1 MRHNPAVTALLLFA
15 ATVTVPAFLMAA
27 GYGLPPAHAS
37 TTTPGSGLLWVPD
50 RMIQGE
56 QYHGMVLSDPATQT
70 GMLAVLSSGD
80 GSVATVPDSVS
91 VLPYRNHAVFPINP
105 VGTGDTE
112 ILAILDGRL
121 HSAPVRIFASQS
133 EPDSIILTLA
143 ANRTR
148 AESVT
153 AYATV
158 LDRNGL
164 PVPVTEDTRIR
175 LATTGALSTPE
186 KVTVKNGT
194 SAARFEVG
202 VRGTG
207 SVIATADGLGPHTA
221 DIERLHE
228 EFAVRVAVAP
238 DIAMPD
244 SYVHYYVWLERD
256 GRPYRPPHV
265 VDATIQSGNL
275 EVARL
280 EENPSVKRHE
290 GQRIHLVGGVAH
302 GVMYT
307 GAPGHATV
315 TAGADGFGSAQDD
328 LFVGTA
334 TIADTDGD
342 DGFTFR
348 LHEQDILNAG
358 DIHLD
363 RLLPAEPEPNALI
376 SWVYPP
382 VTDGR
387 AWAVVATYHV
397 DTAERLESGPP
408 DGSGRMI
415 TSVVRDAEVTP
426 VWADGVFVHVSSDPG
441 LEHDGTYQMGSR
453 PMKANTIE
461 FEVYG
466 QDQGVHEITVSA
478 QDMRPD
484 SASVEVVPDHLHDLD
499 LHIVGL
505 PLVPHVSPRDLAM
518 ISLVDGTGAA
528 VNARDVLEHDVDL
541 YLSADSALLS
551 KDSIKPAR
559 LGSAAAVI
567 GGTITGD
574 STEVTVT
581 LDGVGSAS
589 RDIRVGGATA
599 SLEVLAPGRVHVGE
613 DFPFAVHELNHKGM
627 PMRKAGGLGIFSPDA
642 SVVTATGGTGT
653 NGGGGGLMAV
663 VTPGTSRVSVVSSAE
678 AGATEH
684 EFVGFENPLSIEL
697 HLEKTGFRVGEEIRL
712 EVTGP
717 IKADYTLL
725 TDFPFEQTGG
735 DGGTFLIR
743 PDAESAS
750 SVLTVTA
757 SRDGYATA
765 SASATVSVQRIFSV
779 DVGATDTDGR
789 RLYIPFE
796 MTAGGVPHH
805 DIRTPYHA
813 DLEPKRIRIAFSEE
827 VSSDGAGYVL
837 ESVRVNGKDTDGIGP
852 DVFLD
857 GDIDVVAT
865 YGRVVL
871 VSVTDGAGSGVY
883 RYGDTVRVS
892 APDRDRVSFL
902 VRDVFDGWVGLT
914 PARDVSSPRPSSP
927 VLEFVATEDLDI
939 TATYREDY
947 TYLMAAVLV
956 PLSAACIYAVSKNAT
971 GFKWA
976 VQNMLEG
983 AVRPFG
989 LAKKPGR
996 QAKAKTGKKDGAG
1009 HGS

>member
-1 MRHNPAVTALLLFA
+1 MRHSQAMTVLLLFA
-15 ATVTVPAFLMAA
+15 ATATVPAFLIAA
-27 GYGLPPAHAS
+27 GYGLPPAHAA
-37 TTTPGSGLLWVPD
+37 TAAGSGLLWVPD

-56 QYHGMVLSDPATQT
+56 QYHGMVLSDPATPT

-91 VLPYRNHAVFPINP
+91 VLPYRNHAVFQINP

-121 HSAPVRIFASQS
+121 HSAPVRIFSSYS
-133 EPDSIILTLA
+133 EPDSIVLTLA

-164 PVPVTEDTRIR
+164 PVPVAEDTRIR

-207 SVIATADGLGPHTA
+207 SVIATADGLGPDTA

-307 GAPGHATV
+307 GAPGHATI

-342 DGFTFR
+342 SGFTFR

-382 VTDGR
+382 VTDGQ

-408 DGSGRMI
+408 DESGRMI

-453 PMKANTIE
+453 PMKVNAIE

-466 QDQGVHEITVSA
+466 SDQGSHEITVSA

-499 LHIVGL
+499 LHIVEL
-505 PLVPHVSPRDLAM
+505 PLVPHVLPRDLAM
-518 ISLVDGTGAA
+518 VSLVDGTGAA
-528 VNARDVLEHDVDL
+528 VNARDVLNHDADL

-551 KDSIKPAR
+551 ENSIKPAR

-589 RDIRVGGATA
+589 RSIRVGGATA

-627 PMRKAGGLGIFSPDA
+627 PMRKADGLGIFSPDA
-642 SVVTATGGTGT
+642 SVVTTAAT
-653 NGGGGGLMAV
+653 GGLMAV

-684 EFVGFENPLSIEL
+684 EFVGFENPLNIEI

-712 EVTGP
+712 EVTNP
-717 IKADYTLL
+717 IEADYTLL
-725 TDFPFEQTGG
+725 TDFPFEQTGT
-735 DGGTFLIR
+735 DGGTFLIM
-743 PDAESAS
+743 PDVESAS

-779 DVGATDTDGR
+779 DVGAADTDGR

-796 MTAGGVPHH
+796 MTAGGVPHNNL
-805 DIRTPYHA
+805 RTPYHT
-813 DLEPKRIRIAFSEE
+813 DLEPKRIRITFSEE

-837 ESVRVNGKDTDGIGP
+837 ESVRVNDKDTDGTGP

-857 GDIDVVAT
+857 GDIEVAAT

-871 VSVTDGAGSGVY
+871 VSVTDGTGSGVY
-883 RYGDTVRVS
+883 RYGDIVRVS
-892 APDRDRVSFL
+892 APDMDRVSFL
-902 VRDVFDGWVGLT
+902 VRDVFDGWVGLEQL
-914 PARDVSSPRPSSP
+914 RDVSLSQLSSS
-927 VLEFVATEDLDI
+927 VLEFAATEDMDI

-947 TYLMAAVLV
+947 TYLMAVVLV
-956 PLSAACIYAVSKNAT
+956 PLSAAGLYAVSKNTT

-996 QAKAKTGKKDGAG
+996 QVNTKTGKKDGVKNG
-1009 HGS
+1009 L

>member
-1 MRHNPAVTALLLFA
+1 MRHSPAVTALLLLA
-15 ATVTVPAFLMAA
+15 AAAAVPAFLIAA
-27 GYGLPPAHAS
+27 GYGLPPAHAA
-37 TTTPGSGLLWVPD
+37 TAAGSGLLWVPD

-56 QYHGMVLSDPATQT
+56 QYHGMIMSDPATQT

-121 HSAPVRIFASQS
+121 YSAPVQIFSSYS
-133 EPDSIILTLA
+133 EPDSVTLTLA

-164 PVPVTEDTRIR
+164 PVPVAEDTRIR

-290 GQRIHLVGGVAH
+290 GLRIHLVGGVAH

-307 GAPGHATV
+307 GAPGHATI

-334 TIADTDGD
+334 TISDTDGD
-342 DGFTFR
+342 SGFTFR

-363 RLLPAEPEPNALI
+363 RLLPAEPAPNALI

-382 VTDGR
+382 VTDGQ

-408 DGSGRMI
+408 DESGRMI

-453 PMKANTIE
+453 PMKANAIE

-466 QDQGVHEITVSA
+466 SDQGVHEITVSA

-484 SASVEVVPDHLHDLD
+484 SASVEVVPNHLHDLD

-505 PLVPHVSPRDLAM
+505 HLAPHVSPRDLAM
-518 ISLVDGTGAA
+518 VSLVDGTGAA
-528 VNARDVLEHDVDL
+528 VNARDVLEHDAEL
-541 YLSADSALLS
+541 YLSAESALLS
-551 KDSIKPAR
+551 EDRIKPAR

-567 GGTITGD
+567 GGAILSD
-574 STEVTVT
+574 SAEVTVT

-589 RDIRVGGATA
+589 RSIRVGGATA

-642 SVVTATGGTGT
+642 SVVTAASGTD
-653 NGGGGGLMAV
+653 GGGGGLMAV

-684 EFVGFENPLSIEL
+684 EFVGFENPLNIEL

-712 EVTGP
+712 EVTGS

-725 TDFPFEQTGG
+725 TDFPFEQTGD

-779 DVGATDTDGR
+779 DVTALDTDGR

-796 MTAGGVPHH
+796 MTAGGVP
-805 DIRTPYHA
+805 DRNLGTPYHA
-813 DLEPKRIRIAFSEE
+813 DLEPKRIRITFSEE

-837 ESVRVNGKDTDGIGP
+837 ESVRVNGKDADGTGP

-857 GDIDVVAT
+857 GDTEVVAT

-871 VSVTDGAGSGVY
+871 VSVTDGTGSGVY

-892 APDRDRVSFL
+892 APDRDRVFFL
-902 VRDVFDGWVGLT
+902 VRDVFDGWVGLE

-927 VLEFVATEDLDI
+927 TLEFVAIEDLDI
-939 TATYREDY
+939 AATYREDY

-956 PLSAACIYAVSKNAT
+956 PLSAAGLYAVSKNAT

-983 AVRPFG
+983 TVRPFG
-989 LAKKPGR
+989 FAKKSS
-996 QAKAKTGKKDGAG
+996 KKSETGKQKKGKNDTKN
-1009 HGS
+1009 S

>member
-1 MRHNPAVTALLLFA
+1 MRHSPAMTALLLFA
-15 ATVTVPAFLMAA
+15 ATATVPAFLIAA

-37 TTTPGSGLLWVPD
+37 TTAAGSGLLWVPD

-56 QYHGMVLSDPATQT
+56 QYHGMVLSDPATPT

-121 HSAPVRIFASQS
+121 HSAPVRIFSSYS
-133 EPDSIILTLA
+133 EPDSIVLTLA

-164 PVPVTEDTRIR
+164 PVPVTGDTRIR

-307 GAPGHATV
+307 GAPGHATI

-328 LFVGTA
+328 LFVGTV
-334 TIADTDGD
+334 TISDTDVD
-342 DGFTFR
+342 SGFTFR

-382 VTDGR
+382 VTDGQ

-453 PMKANTIE
+453 PMKANAIE

-466 QDQGVHEITVSA
+466 QDQGIHEITVSA

-518 ISLVDGTGAA
+518 VSLVDGTGAA
-528 VNARDVLEHDVDL
+528 VNARDVLEHDADL

-551 KDSIKPAR
+551 EDRIKPAR

-567 GGTITGD
+567 GGTILSD
-574 STEVTVT
+574 SAEVTVT

-589 RDIRVGGATA
+589 RSIRVGGATA

-642 SVVTATGGTGT
+642 SVVTAAAT
-653 NGGGGGLMAV
+653 GGLMAV

-684 EFVGFENPLSIEL
+684 EFVGFENPLNIEI

-725 TDFPFEQTGG
+725 TDFPFEQTGT

-779 DVGATDTDGR
+779 DVGAADTDGR

-796 MTAGGVPHH
+796 MTAGGVPYPGL
-805 DIRTPYHA
+805 RTPYHA
-813 DLEPKRIRIAFSEE
+813 DLEPKRMRIAFSEE
-827 VSSDGAGYVL
+827 VSSDGAGYAL
-837 ESVRVNGKDTDGIGP
+837 ESVLVNGKSTDGSGP

-857 GDIDVVAT
+857 GDINVKAT
-865 YGRVVL
+865 YGRVIL
-871 VSVTDGAGSGVY
+871 VSVTDGTGSGVY

-902 VRDVFDGWVGLT
+902 VRDVFDGWVGLE
-914 PARDVSSPRPSSP
+914 PARDASLPRSSSPA
-927 VLEFVATEDLDI
+927 LEFVATEDMDI

-956 PLSAACIYAVSKNAT
+956 PLSAAGLYAVSKNAT

-996 QAKAKTGKKDGAG
+996 QAKAKTGKKDGVG